1 MKICLE
7 NDVALVTGAGRGNG
21 RTIALGLA
29 EAGAAVFVTDI
40 DEASAHSTAEAI
52 EAAGGKAAHARLDI
66 QDTAGCGALP
76 KQVQRELGP
85 ISILVNNA
93 GIMRRATVQSE
104 TALQDWRQTIDVN
117 VNGTFQVTH
126 AFLDHLIGTKGRIVN
141 MASIQSFVAPP
152 NSAAYTASKGAIA
165 QLTKALAVELVD
177 FGIRVNAIAPAII
190 ETELSR
196 ETRESPDYPRY
207 LEAIPMRR
215 AGQPQELVG
224 PVLFLV
230 SEMSTFVT
238 GVVIPIDGGRLAR

>member
-7 NDVALVTGAGRGNG
+7 SDVALVTGAGRGNG
-21 RTIALGLA
+21 RAIALGLA

-40 DEASAHSTAEAI
+40 DEVSARLTAEAI

-66 QDTAGCGALP
+66 QDATGCGALP
-76 KQVQRELGP
+76 KQVQGELGP
-85 ISILVNNA
+85 VSILVNNA

-141 MASIQSFVAPP
+141 MTSIQAFVAPP

-177 FGIRVNAIAPAII
+177 YGIRVNAIAPAII

-215 AGQPQELVG
+215 AGQSQELVG

-230 SEMSTFVT
+230 SDMSTFVT